1 MNNTKEK
8 SRPLSLAARLWVAVD
23 RLYPPCANQLVFEGS
38 GNIDLGKWKQAVKK
52 ASDANPGSRL
62 VLRGMLGSCKW
73 VVSDVTPGV
82 READGSAW
90 DGRGSDDAPFLRS
103 SFSPRK
109 GPNCE
114 VLIIHGDPLRVAFRS
129 HHAIMDGIGTLTW
142 AEDVFRVLRGEEPQ
156 GSEYTMTEYDLLK
169 LNKGKRSKPLPHQ
182 YIAPTG
188 NADGNATELLWKRK
202 TITGKYPKMLPQ
214 LMILTAQEA
223 WRHGEGKVRIGI
235 PVDLRYRKQG
245 VRSTGNL
252 ANAIY
257 MDIDKNTTIDRLA
270 EEINTRLTG
279 FNDGEITWEDTVG
292 NYIPVWLLCKGIEIE
307 GSRSQQSGHYRIS
320 GLISNGGR
328 LDVDSLSTDN
338 FKISTFFGIPA
349 GASFLPFSM
358 SLVGTKSGTE
368 MLLKMPKNL
377 ASMGRLEAAL
387 ENIASGMK
395 SIS

>member
-1 MNNTKEK
+1 MNGSAA

-23 RLYPPCANQLVFEGS
+23 RLYPPCANQLIFEGTGS
-38 GNIDLGKWKQAVKK
+38 INLGKWKEAVKK

-73 VVSDVTPGV
+73 VVSDVTPHV

-90 DGRGSDDAPFLRS
+90 DGRGSDDAPFLLS

-114 VLIIHGDPLRVAFRS
+114 VLIIHGDPLRIAFRS
-129 HHAIMDGIGTLTW
+129 HHAIMDGFGTLTW
-142 AEDVFRVLRGEEPQ
+142 AEDILRVLRGQEPV

-188 NADGNATELLWKRK
+188 KADGDSTELVWRRK
-202 TITGKYPKMLPQ
+202 TLTGKYPKLVPQ
-214 LMILTAQEA
+214 LMLLAAQEA

-257 MDIDKNTTIDRLA
+257 MDIDANTTIDQLT
-270 EEINTRLTG
+270 EDINTRLTG
-279 FNDGEITWEDTVG
+279 FIDGEITWEDTVG
-292 NYIPVWLLCKGIEIE
+292 NYVPVWLLCRGIEIE
-307 GSRSQQSGHYRIS
+307 SSRSQKSGHYRIS

-328 LDVDSLSTDN
+328 LDVDSFSTDD
-338 FKISTFFGIPA
+338 FKLNTFFGIPA
-349 GASFLPFSM
+349 GASLLPFSM
-358 SLVGTKSGTE
+358 SLVGTKNGTE
-368 MLLKMPKNL
+368 MLIKMPKCL
-377 ASMGRLEAAL
+377 ATMGRLEAAL
-387 ENIASGMK
+387 ENMAGGLK

>member
-1 MNNTKEK
+1 MNNTIK

-23 RLYPPCANQLVFEGS
+23 RLYPPCANQLVFEGT
-38 GNIDLGKWKQAVKK
+38 GRIDLEKWKHAVKK
-52 ASDANPGSRL
+52 ASEANPGSRL
-62 VLRGMLGSCKW
+62 ILRGMLGSCKW
-73 VVSDVTPGV
+73 VVSKVTPFV
-82 READGSAW
+82 REVDGSAW
-90 DGRGSDDAPFLRS
+90 DGRGSDGAPFLLS

-129 HHAIMDGIGTLTW
+129 HHAIMDGFGTLTW
-142 AEDVFRVLRGEEPQ
+142 AEDIFRVLRGEEPL

-188 NADGNATELLWKRK
+188 GADGDGTELVWKRK
-202 TITGKYPKMLPQ
+202 TLTGKYPKLVPQ
-214 LMILTAQEA
+214 LMLLTAKEA
-223 WRHGEGKVRIGI
+223 WRYGEGKVRIGL
-235 PVDLRYRKQG
+235 PVDLRYRKKDL
-245 VRSTGNL
+245 RSTGNL

-257 MDIDKNTTIDRLA
+257 MDIEKNTTIDLITD
-270 EEINTRLTG
+270 EINKRVSN
-279 FNDGEITWEDTVG
+279 FIDGDITWEDTAG

-307 GSRSQQSGHYRIS
+307 GSRCRRSGHYRFS

-328 LDVDSLSTDN
+328 LDVDSLSTDD
-338 FKISTFFGIPA
+338 FMIRTFFGIPA

-358 SLVGTKSGTE
+358 SLVGTKNGTE

-377 ASMGRLEAAL
+377 ATMGRLEAAL
-387 ENIASGMK
+387 ENIANGLK